1 MHIKYFSEF
10 PKVIWTKNNSGTSSS
25 LGIFI
30 CYQTVLSLAATCH
43 PLLSSSSLQSSN
55 EELERLRD
63 SSKTSALVRS
73 LRNQLEEQQASMQAS
88 LKSLKRVQEEL
99 DESVVQ
105 VDELTRS
112 KLEVRRSLH
121 NLFLFFC
128 PSPPS
133 SPLIGV
139 FL

>member
-1 MHIKYFSEF
+1 MGQVVVWEFSF
-10 PKVIWTKNNSGTSSS
+10 ATKQCCPSQ
-25 LGIFI
+25 LH
-30 CYQTVLSLAATCH
+30 TCH

-73 LRNQLEEQQASMQAS
+73 LRNQLEEQQASIQAS